1 MGQANPRLRSL
12 VQGKVAVTVGIVDI
26 GIGNIGSLRNA
37 VDSQGWDV
45 STVSTGEDL
54 SRVTHL
60 LLPGVGA
67 FSAAMGRLEST
78 GLDKAINEFARA
90 GNPVMGICLG
100 MQLLADSGTEGG
112 VVAGLGLI
120 PGDVRPIQ
128 RMPGFAL
135 PHVGWNEVMQ
145 VRAHPLLKGIRAD
158 VDFYFVHGYRFVAQA
173 PQSVIAETDYC
184 EKFPSIIGMGN
195 VLGVQFHPE
204 KSQVNGLRLI
214 DNFCLWDGKC

>member
-1 MGQANPRLRSL
+1 M
-12 VQGKVAVTVGIVDI
+12 TVGIVDI

-54 SRVTHL
+54 SHVTHL

-67 FSAAMGRLEST
+67 FSAAMARLKST
-78 GLDKAINEFARA
+78 GLDEAINQYASS

-120 PGDVRPIQ
+120 PGDVRSIQ
-128 RMPGFAL
+128 RTPGYAL

-145 VRAHPLLKGIRAD
+145 VRTHPLLKGIRAD
-158 VDFYFVHGYRFVAQA
+158 VDFYFVHGFRFV
-173 PQSVIAETDYC
+173 PETPDSIIAETDYC
-184 EKFPSIIGMGN
+184 EQFPSIIGMNN
-195 VLGVQFHPE
+195 VVGVQFHPE

-214 DNFCLWDGKC
+214 DNFCMWNGKC

>member
-1 MGQANPRLRSL
+1 M
-12 VQGKVAVTVGIVDI
+12 TIGIVDI

-45 STVSTGEDL
+45 STVSTAADMA
-54 SRVTHL
+54 SVTHL

-67 FSAAMGRLEST
+67 FSAAMERLAST
-78 GLDKAINEFARA
+78 GLDKAINEFAA
-90 GNPVMGICLG
+90 SGKPVMGICLG

-120 PGDVRPIQ
+120 HGDVRPI
-128 RMPGFAL
+128 RRTPGFAL

-145 VRAHPLLKGIRAD
+145 VRSHPLLKGIRAD
-158 VDFYFVHGYRFVAQA
+158 VDFYFVHGFRFVSQA
-173 PQSVIAETDYC
+173 PESIIAETDYC
-184 EKFPSIIGMGN
+184 ERFPSIVGMNN

-204 KSQVNGLRLI
+204 KSQINGLRLI
-214 DNFCLWDGKC
+214 DNFCMWDGKC